1 MIIEWW
7 CYYGVNYFS
16 DEQVKELEKNPY
28 VKKVS
33 AKSITY
39 SEEFKELF
47 WIGLQQGMTPGN
59 IFRKYGFDPRM
70 LGSIRTNSFTYR
82 VKKEAAREE
91 RFKDTRSTNSG
102 RPPTKNLTVE
112 EQLERLKQ
120 KYKIL
125 QQENDFLKRVRFIN
139 RKQISKLQKDKQ

>member
-1 MIIEWW
+1 M
-7 CYYGVNYFS
+7 GVNYFS

-33 AKSITY
+33 IKSITY

-47 WIGLQQGMTPGN
+47 WIDLQNGMMPGN
-59 IFRKYGFDPRM
+59 IFRKYGFDPHM
-70 LGSIRTNSFTYR
+70 LGSSRTLKFTNR
-82 VKKEAAREE
+82 VRKEAAREE
-91 RFKDTRSTNSG
+91 GFKDTRGTN
-102 RPPTKNLTVE
+102 PEDLLQNLTIE

-120 KYKIL
+120 KNKIL

>member
-1 MIIEWW
+1 M
-7 CYYGVNYFS
+7 GANYFS

-33 AKSITY
+33 VKSITY

-47 WIGLQQGMTPGN
+47 WTDLQKGMLPRN
-59 IFRKYGFDPRM
+59 IFKKYGFDPSM
-70 LGSIRTNSFTYR
+70 LAPRRTKNFTYR
-82 VKKEAAREE
+82 VRKEATRVE

-102 RPPTKNLTVE
+102 RPLTRVLTIE
-112 EQLERLKQ
+112 EELERLKQ
-120 KYKIL
+120 KCEIL

>member
-1 MIIEWW
+1 M
-7 CYYGVNYFS
+7 GVNYFS

-33 AKSITY
+33 IKSITY

-47 WIGLQQGMTPGN
+47 WIDLQNGMMPGN
-59 IFRKYGFDPRM
+59 IFRKYGFDPHM
-70 LGSIRTNSFTYR
+70 LGSSRTLKFTNR
-82 VKKEAAREE
+82 VRKEA
-91 RFKDTRSTNSG
+91 G
-102 RPPTKNLTVE
+102 RPYTKNLTIE

-120 KYKIL
+120 KNKIL

>member
-1 MIIEWW
+1 M
-7 CYYGVNYFS
+7 GVNYFS

-33 AKSITY
+33 IKSITY

-47 WIGLQQGMTPGN
+47 WIDLQNGMMPGN
-59 IFRKYGFDPRM
+59 IFRKYGFDPHM
-70 LGSIRTNSFTYR
+70 LGSSRTNKFTNR
-82 VKKEAAREE
+82 VRKEAAREE
-91 RFKDTRSTNSG
+91 GFKDTRSTNSG
-102 RPPTKNLTVE
+102 RPSTKNLTIE

>member
-1 MIIEWW
+1 M
-7 CYYGVNYFS
+7 GVNYFS

-33 AKSITY
+33 IKSITY

-47 WIGLQQGMTPGN
+47 WIDLQNGMTPGN
-59 IFRKYGFDPRM
+59 IFRKYGFDPHM
-70 LGSIRTNSFTYR
+70 LGSSRTNKFTNR
-82 VKKEAAREE
+82 VRKEAAREE
-91 RFKDTRSTNSG
+91 GFKDTRSTNSG
-102 RPPTKNLTVE
+102 RPSTKNLTVE

-139 RKQISKLQKDKQ
+139 RKQISKLQKGKQ